1 MKTKGTRFLLK
12 MVEKSKDL
20 RCLIQMLNHEKA
32 FNISFVL
39 VVTFTRGV
47 IGILHPRRRLL
58 PLRCQREA
66 PLEV

>member
-1 MKTKGTRFLLK
+1 LLK

-47 IGILHPRRRLL
+47 IILHPRRRLL